1 MIKSR
6 LAKRS
11 ALSDLD
17 SNKNS
22 PLVTL
27 VPFLKRVQDKRG
39 EKNTSTKSQD
49 SKR

>member
-6 LAKRS
+6 LAKRN